1 LTRNPKSNY
10 LVGLGGFDIND
21 ETKRNEDGD
30 FIVDPWKATTFS
42 T

>member
-1 LTRNPKSNY
+1 M
-10 LVGLGGFDIND
+10 GGFDIND

-30 FIVDPWKATTFS
+30 YIVGPWKATTFS